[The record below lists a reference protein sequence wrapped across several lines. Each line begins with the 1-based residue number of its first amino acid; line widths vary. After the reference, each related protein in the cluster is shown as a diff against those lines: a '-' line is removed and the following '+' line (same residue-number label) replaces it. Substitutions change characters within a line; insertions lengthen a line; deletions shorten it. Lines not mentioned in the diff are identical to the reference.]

1 MALSNEDRQEIERMI
16 KRNQPQFDEE
26 SVRKI
31 LRKLIP
37 EIFGKS
43 LEQIRSYFISNIT

>member
-16 KRNQPQFDEE
+16 KQNQPQVDEE
-26 SVRKI
+26 SVRKM

-37 EIFGKS
+37 EFFGKS
-43 LEQIRSYFISNIT
+43 LAQIRAYFISNIT